1 MFQKLR
7 QHRAVEV
14 PQKGLKK
21 CLDYREPPRVCRGNP
36 RAWFQK
42 FYQDRGGILVLAGSN
57 VWRRGMGLTLWL
69 FARRGTAEFELCLQ
83 FRNLFAKR
91 CHLVLY
97 CSGSRFLV

>member
-1 MFQKLR
+1 MIQKLG

-14 PQKGLKK
+14 SQKGLKK

-36 RAWFQK
+36 R
-42 FYQDRGGILVLAGSN
+42 GGA
-57 VWRRGMGLTLWL
+57 GMGLPLLL

-91 CHLVLY
+91 CQFVLY
-97 CSGSRFLV
+97 SSGSGIHI